1 MHGFVLSSQSLK
13 CHQLLCENKEDH
25 SQASNKRTQ
34 SIALH
39 ESVTY
44 GEVVSWL
51 KRLYGGFDV
60 GDEGIFPLDVSV
72 TKGKNGFSGISKTM
86 LEEKVSGKM
95 AKKEAKGKRSEVAKD
110 GGKSLIDNNLLSDL
124 TFLSTRDLD
133 DFFAPTVDLDD
144 MLFNSGE
151 LLEGS
156 VQDSDA
162 AGETQGKTFQPQKS
176 ITTR

>member
-1 MHGFVLSSQSLK
+1 MLSSQSLK
-13 CHQLLCENKEDH
+13 CHQLLCENKEDL

-44 GEVVSWL
+44 GDVVSWL

-60 GDEGIFPLDVSV
+60 GDKEIFPLDVSV

-95 AKKEAKGKRSEVAKD
+95 AKKEAKGKRSEVEKD

-133 DFFAPTVDLDD
+133 DFSAPTVDLDD

-151 LLEGS
+151 LLEGC

>member
-1 MHGFVLSSQSLK
+1 M
-13 CHQLLCENKEDH
+13 
-25 SQASNKRTQ
+25 
-34 SIALH
+34 
-39 ESVTY
+39 
-44 GEVVSWL
+44 
-51 KRLYGGFDV
+51 
-60 GDEGIFPLDVSV
+60 

-86 LEEKVSGKM
+86 LREKVSGKM
-95 AKKEAKGKRSEVAKD
+95 TKKEAKGKRSEVEKD

-133 DFFAPTVDLDD
+133 DFSAPTVDLDD

-162 AGETQGKTFQPQKS
+162 GGETQGKTFQPQKS

>member
-1 MHGFVLSSQSLK
+1 M
-13 CHQLLCENKEDH
+13 
-25 SQASNKRTQ
+25 
-34 SIALH
+34 
-39 ESVTY
+39 
-44 GEVVSWL
+44 
-51 KRLYGGFDV
+51 
-60 GDEGIFPLDVSV
+60 

-86 LEEKVSGKM
+86 LGEKASEKT
-95 AKKEAKGKRSEVAKD
+95 AKKEAKGERSEVEKD
-110 GGKSLIDNNLLSDL
+110 GGKSLIYNNLLSDL

-133 DFFAPTVDLDD
+133 DFSAPTVDLDD

-162 AGETQGKTFQPQKS
+162 GGETQGKTFQPQKS